1 MKKYIIVAF
10 LLATSFQINAQV
22 FTNKEVGKKN
32 QTLIDSIKSTEY
44 PYALP
49 IWGDKATK
57 MGFDLPYSAGLGIN
71 YMWQESDLVIDN
83 LKVGFNN
90 GPMYELDNIVR
101 FDKAIAT
108 SQSISLRPDVWV
120 FPFLN
125 IYGIV
130 GRTDASTEVGFG
142 VWLPDPVTNT
152 ETEVFSASSKV
163 NFTATTVGFGMTPTI
178 GVAGGFIALDM
189 NCAWTD
195 VPQLNKPAFSF
206 VFGPRF
212 GKSFKLN
219 KPEQAITAW
228 AGGFRVKLNSGT
240 EGSLQMG
247 EVLPID
253 EWNEKIQSGSAAVAD
268 KQQEVDAWWSS
279 LTPQEQ
285 NNPVNQAK
293 YENANQVLDRAGQ
306 FFGNAEIAVGN
317 ASNASVQ
324 YSMDKAPKDMWNFI
338 IGSQFQYSKH
348 WMIRAE
354 VGFLS
359 SRTQVMAGLQYRF
372 GL

>member
-1 MKKYIIVAF
+1 MKKYIVFVLFIVST
-10 LLATSFQINAQV
+10 LTLNAQV
-22 FTNKEVGKKN
+22 FSNKEVGKKN
-32 QTLIDSIKSTEY
+32 LELIDSLKVSEY

-57 MGFDLPYSAGLGIN
+57 AGFNLPYSAGMGMN
-71 YMWQESDLVIDN
+71 YLWQESDLVISN

-90 GPMYELDNIVR
+90 GPMYDLDNIVR

-108 SQSISLRPDVWV
+108 SNSLSFRPDIWL

-130 GRTDASTEVGFG
+130 GKTEASTEVGFS
-142 VWLPDPVTNT
+142 VWLPDPVTDT
-152 ETEVFSASSKV
+152 ETKVFSTGSKV
-163 NFTATTVGFGMTPTI
+163 EFSATTVGIGMTPTI

-195 VPQLNKPAFSF
+195 VPQLSKPAFSF
-206 VFGPRF
+206 IFGPRI
-212 GKSFKLN
+212 GKNFKLK

-228 AGGFRVKLNSGT
+228 VGGFRVKLNSGT
-240 EGSLQMG
+240 DGSIKMG
-247 EVLPID
+247 DVLPIS
-253 EWNEKIQSGSAAVAD
+253 EWNEKIQNGAIAVETR
-268 KQQEVDAWWSS
+268 QQEVDSWWNN
-279 LTPQEQ
+279 LTPLEQ
-285 NNPVNQAK
+285 SNPVNQAK
-293 YENANQVLDRAGQ
+293 YDYANQILDRAGQ

-317 ASNASVQ
+317 ASNATVQ
-324 YSMDKAPKDMWNFI
+324 YAMDKAPEDMWNFI
-338 IGSQFQYSKH
+338 IGSQYQYNKH

-354 VGFLS
+354 VGFLA
-359 SRTQVMAGLQYRF
+359 SRTQAMAGLQYRF